1 MMREQVAP
9 VLRQAG
15 FTGTFLT
22 FKYANG
28 DYAGT
33 IRVQKSRHN
42 SRQRVEFTLHVGAPC
57 LGSAEIF
64 KLMPGSSPGRWWE
77 VRAGQPTGPIA
88 DSVISAIRRYGLP
101 AILTGLDDPGHQLD
115 PVVPWART
123 FPPQPPSRRLPDGHG
138 ADPAAWFVQPAG
150 TGSDDSFAELTS
162 ECACYRLGAAEA
174 IAENAAGDPRA
185 LPALLDRLEQDPS
198 PMNRYQIAARLLTSA
213 AQDPRVRSALRAA
226 AAEDEDLQVRWA
238 ARYALRLVL

>member
-22 FKYANG
+22 FKYASG

-33 IRVQKSRHN
+33 IDVQKSRHN

-57 LGSAEIF
+57 LGSA
-64 KLMPGSSPGRWWE
+64 
-77 VRAGQPTGPIA
+77 
-88 DSVISAIRRYGLP
+88 
-101 AILTGLDDPGHQLD
+101 DPDHQLD
-115 PVVPWART
+115 PAVPWART
-123 FPPQPPSRRLPDGHG
+123 FPAQPPSRRLPDGHG

-150 TGSDDSFAELTS
+150 TDSDSSFAELTS

-174 IAENAAGDPRA
+174 IAENAADDPRA

-198 PMNRYQIAARLLTSA
+198 PLNRYRIASRMLTSS
-213 AQDPRVRSALRAA
+213 AQDPQVRSALRDA
-226 AAEDEDLQVRWA
+226 AAEDENLQVRWA
-238 ARYALRLVL
+238 ARYALRIAR